1 MPLHWPGRLRY
12 APGRCAW
19 QARLTGGSID
29 FTKPYGRSIPSDVD
43 TSRAYQALSHKTAQD
58 LRTIAQSQ
66 LVRDVSR
73 LSLPQIDAVVDLVA
87 RVIPAGNVPGA
98 ILSGLARL
106 PGRRPPPQTIQR
118 DIHLLFRG
126 VEHALDQA
134 VYGAFF
140 AGPAAVIWGYQ
151 NLLKLAGKDPEES
164 FPEGTWQFYV
174 DYALREDTA
183 RHANETHGFDTLL
196 RQHQIHLSPVDRL
209 TARVMA
215 AIHCLHQYDDLLANE
230 WRERV
235 TTALL
240 RDVTRD
246 EPEAARYA
254 DLYRE
259 CEKKRPYARGSDVEA
274 RDTYPVNRQRK
285 FHQFLEKAT
294 RDLREGLR
302 RQWLDQI
309 QTAEEHDL
317 PAYQR
322 QMSILAYLDPGPY
335 GETRTPVPLSQAHV
349 GVIFQGRYALIPA
362 CVPGAEQPADV
373 TAVRAQVATWMTG
386 PTTTPPA
393 QLALLARTKRA
404 ALAIAAFLL
413 MSQPGT
419 FFEVSDRFTETGTAA
434 AQATTP
440 GVSPPAT
447 LTPSTRAL
455 QPPSSTDTTPEATA
469 ISEATLAPT
478 ALPVEETPTVDSP
491 TVAPPTLSPAPTV
504 KYPNRKRF
512 VLYYDDNSL
521 YLLNLSDSVVSI
533 YSVAFERLD
542 AVSGAPLDRFDGW
555 RWAQFY
561 PNSKPE
567 WCMAIEILSSPSY
580 LRPPECTKGY
590 LSTRTPIRDDPVV
603 FWTAEEGGQ
612 QFRVLWTVEGQ
623 EEEVARCEI
632 GAGTCE
638 VFFP

>member
-1 MPLHWPGRLRY
+1 
-12 APGRCAW
+12 
-19 QARLTGGSID
+19 
-29 FTKPYGRSIPSDVD
+29 VD

-404 ALAIAAFLL
+404 AFANVRSKLSRTLVTELDQLRFAPILINADPRPRHLPLSELRQAERGVGDHALTIFDTGE
-413 MSQPGT
+413 SFVFDQSHI
-419 FFEVSDRFTETGTAA
+419 FFDNYH
-434 AQATTP
+434 
-440 GVSPPAT
+440 
-447 LTPSTRAL
+447 
-455 QPPSSTDTTPEATA
+455 PPS
-469 ISEATLAPT
+469 LAR
-478 ALPVEETPTVDSP
+478 
-491 TVAPPTLSPAPTV
+491 
-504 KYPNRKRF
+504 PNHAQWRS
-512 VLYYDDNSL
+512 NS
-521 YLLNLSDSVVSI
+521 
-533 YSVAFERLD
+533 
-542 AVSGAPLDRFDGW
+542 GP
-555 RWAQFY
+555 
-561 PNSKPE
+561 PNSRR
-567 WCMAIEILSSPSY
+567 Y
-580 LRPPECTKGY
+580 
-590 LSTRTPIRDDPVV
+590 RTPR
-603 FWTAEEGGQ
+603 A
-612 QFRVLWTVEGQ
+612 
-623 EEEVARCEI
+623 
-632 GAGTCE
+632 
-638 VFFP
+638 